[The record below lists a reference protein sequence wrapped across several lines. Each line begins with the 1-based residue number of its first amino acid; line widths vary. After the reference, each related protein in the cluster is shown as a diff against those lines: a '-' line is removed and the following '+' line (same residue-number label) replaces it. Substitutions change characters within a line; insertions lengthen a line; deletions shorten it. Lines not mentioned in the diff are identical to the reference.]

1 MEQHVIHQVV
11 IQLEPH
17 VHVLGIVPLEVAS
30 LEQHVIHKVVMGLEQ
45 SVPTHVLLEAPS
57 VVRHATFLKALLLAI
72 HALLEAPC
80 LVPLAHFL
88 PQELRSMDA
97 PMEEANQTVYASCP
111 QDNVYLRDV

>member
-1 MEQHVIHQVV
+1 M
-11 IQLEPH
+11 
-17 VHVLGIVPLEVAS
+17 AS